1 MDVVENNGRECV
13 PETHIVLQVVHVA
26 VVAVADGQPLARA
39 PADGADLAEA
49 RGAGRVP
56 GQARAAGGVKGSRCV
71 ERQDDRG
78 RAEIFRG
85 FARRCCGGQAA
96 EGGEKREGAVLP
108 HLARAAKMIPLAVGT
123 GTSWYRRYL
132 RYRCVPTVAYL
143 RYNRERNPLA
153 LPTLDMYLPLS
164 KFE

>member
-1 MDVVENNGRECV
+1 MDVVENNGREGV

-26 VVAVADGQPLARA
+26 VVAVADGQPLALA

-96 EGGEKREGAVLP
+96 EGGEKREGARVP
-108 HLARAAKMIPLAVGT
+108 HLARAAKI
-123 GTSWYRRYL
+123 
-132 RYRCVPTVAYL
+132 
-143 RYNRERNPLA
+143 
-153 LPTLDMYLPLS
+153 
-164 KFE
+164 

>member
-1 MDVVENNGRECV
+1 MRAGVASA
-13 PETHIVLQVVHVA
+13 VLVA
-26 VVAVADGQPLARA
+26 WLAVLAPSHALA

-49 RGAGRVP
+49 RGAGQVP

-96 EGGEKREGAVLP
+96 EGGEKREGARVP
-108 HLARAAKMIPLAVGT
+108 HLARAAKI
-123 GTSWYRRYL
+123 
-132 RYRCVPTVAYL
+132 
-143 RYNRERNPLA
+143 
-153 LPTLDMYLPLS
+153 
-164 KFE
+164 